1 MIEKI
6 SAEKIVFTNL
16 SESKQPKKFEIFGN
30 YTRFVILF
38 ISILCLTC
46 IISNSLAMNF
56 SIICINK
63 TKTVSYIA
71 DSVRNLTEKIE
82 DGIEHN
88 SKSLIINLI

>member
-16 SESKQPKKFEIFGN
+16 SELKQPKKIEFFGN

-46 IISNSLAMNF
+46 MISNSLAMNF

-63 TKTVSYIA
+63 TKTALNIA
-71 DSVRNLTEKIE
+71 DSVQNLTKKIE

-88 SKSLIINLI
+88 GKFLIINLI